1 MKSVKKQGIERFNEK
16 EFDKMNELV
25 GGAAG
30 PGLFRTSTSKFST
43 KEGWFDK
50 DSQNECLCEDVLR

>member
-1 MKSVKKQGIERFNEK
+1 
-16 EFDKMNELV
+16 MNELV

-30 PGLFRTSTSKFST
+30 PGLFRTSTSKYST

-50 DSQNECLCEDVLR
+50 DSQNECLCEEVR